1 MGKFDKII
9 HVTFTKTNN
18 KYTSPPRSN
27 IYHSKQHNLSN
38 MSHNIVHQFHPPH
51 IKEKDMFKS
60 NHHNIASTK
69 TKTKNDFLN
78 ISDFLNILPTHD
90 LLHIKKHL
98 LQHVSHVGNLLQYID
113 NNIDSNKG
121 TQNGLDIDLKSFI
134 KMYAATDDGI
144 VFSTSYMYV
153 GLFMDLLNRNDLLE
167 TLEVYLERRFST
179 TKKYL
184 TSESSAEEVRV
195 FLFFLFF
202 LLLHFH

>member
-1 MGKFDKII
+1 
-9 HVTFTKTNN
+9 
-18 KYTSPPRSN
+18 
-27 IYHSKQHNLSN
+27 
-38 MSHNIVHQFHPPH
+38 MS
-51 IKEKDMFKS
+51 KS

-78 ISDFLNILPTHD
+78 ISDYLNILPTQD
-90 LLHIKKHL
+90 LLHTKKHL
-98 LQHVSHVGNLLQYID
+98 LQHVSHVGNLPQYID

-121 TQNGLDIDLKSFI
+121 TQNGLDMDLESFI

-144 VFSTSYMYV
+144 IFSTLYV
-153 GLFMDLLNRNDLLE
+153 GLFMDLLNRNVLLE

-184 TSESSAEEVRV
+184 TSESSAEEVRE

-202 LLLHFH
+202 LLLHFRWSIFFYPFDLVIY

>member
-1 MGKFDKII
+1 
-9 HVTFTKTNN
+9 
-18 KYTSPPRSN
+18 
-27 IYHSKQHNLSN
+27 
-38 MSHNIVHQFHPPH
+38 MS
-51 IKEKDMFKS
+51 KS

-69 TKTKNDFLN
+69 TKTKNDFLIIPN
-78 ISDFLNILPTHD
+78 DLNILPTHD

-98 LQHVSHVGNLLQYID
+98 LQYVSHVGNLLQYID

-121 TQNGLDIDLKSFI
+121 TQNGLDMDLESFI

-153 GLFMDLLNRNDLLE
+153 GLFMDLLNRNVLLE

-202 LLLHFH
+202 VLHHFR

>member
-1 MGKFDKII
+1 
-9 HVTFTKTNN
+9 
-18 KYTSPPRSN
+18 
-27 IYHSKQHNLSN
+27 
-38 MSHNIVHQFHPPH
+38 MS
-51 IKEKDMFKS
+51 KS

-78 ISDFLNILPTHD
+78 ISNDLNILPTHD

-121 TQNGLDIDLKSFI
+121 TQNGLDMDLKSFI

-144 VFSTSYMYV
+144 VFSTLYV
-153 GLFMDLLNRNDLLE
+153 GLFMDLLNRNVLLE

-195 FLFFLFF
+195 FLYFSFFSFASFSLTSIFF
-202 LLLHFH
+202 YPFDLLIY